1 MASGALFSNNTVR
14 GASKNLVELKAGKMT
29 IKGKT
34 VYPDTRKGLLYVYQ
48 SDDSL
53 MHLCWKDRTSGVIE
67 DDLIIFPEDCEFK
80 HVPDCKTG
88 RVYLLKFK
96 LSNKK
101 FFFWLQDIKTEK
113 DEEHCKKINDVLNNP
128 PTPGSQ
134 RSGGTNPEGD
144 LQNLLNNMSQ
154 QQLMQ
159 LFGGVGQMGLGNLL
173 GTMRERPHSSR
184 TTTSS
189 TPVTTSATRPPAAQT
204 PAPTTVTP
212 SETPRS
218 SSGTTKTSGSKPA
231 SSSSTNLLD
240 RTPATL
246 MSDPHLFDLQRHLW
260 NFPSPQV
267 NQALWGKKTG
277 GSPAGIICCSRSA
290 TAELIVRQTD
300 VETELTNSIPAAIT
314 SSESLE
320 RTMSKHLPS
329 GDNLCTTLS
338 SPQFSQALSM
348 FWSALQSGQGAP
360 MVRQFG
366 LGPDTVNAAAT
377 GNLEEFVTALET
389 ETKKDQEQTS
399 STTVASSNPEDESTK
414 KDDSSSAK
422 KDDSK
427 DDEMALD

>member
-1 MASGALFSNNTVR
+1 MASGALFSNNTAR

-34 VYPDTRKGLLYVYQ
+34 VYPDSRKGLLYVYQ
-48 SDDSL
+48 GDDAL
-53 MHLCWKDRTSGVIE
+53 MHFCWKDRTSGVIE
-67 DDLIIFPEDCEFK
+67 DDLIIFPDDCEFK
-80 HVPDCKTG
+80 HVPECKTG

-101 FFFWLQDIKTEK
+101 FFFWLQDVKGEK
-113 DEEHCKKINDVLNNP
+113 DEEHCRKINEYLNNP
-128 PTPGSQ
+128 PTPI
-134 RSGGTNPEGD
+134 RSSDMSRDGD

-173 GTMRERPHSSR
+173 GTMRERPHNSR
-184 TTTSS
+184 TSTTTPS
-189 TPVTTSATRPPAAQT
+189 TPVTTSATRPPASQT

-218 SSGTTKTSGSKPA
+218 SSGGKSSGNKAP
-231 SSSSTNLLD
+231 SSASTNLLG
-240 RTPATL
+240 RTPAL
-246 MSDPHLFDLQRHLW
+246 MDDSHLFDLQGHLW
-260 NFPSPQV
+260 NFPMPPSA
-267 NQALWGKKTG
+267 NQTG
-277 GSPAGIICCSRSA
+277 
-290 TAELIVRQTD
+290 
-300 VETELTNSIPAAIT
+300 VEIELTNSIPAAIT

-329 GDNLCTTLS
+329 GDSLCTTLS

-366 LGPDTVNAAAT
+366 LGPDAVNAAAT

-389 ETKKDQEQTS
+389 EAKKDQDQS
-399 STTVASSNPEDESTK
+399 SASTASSNQPEDDSA
-414 KDDSSSAK
+414 KDTSKTPAK

-427 DDEMALD
+427 DDEMAD